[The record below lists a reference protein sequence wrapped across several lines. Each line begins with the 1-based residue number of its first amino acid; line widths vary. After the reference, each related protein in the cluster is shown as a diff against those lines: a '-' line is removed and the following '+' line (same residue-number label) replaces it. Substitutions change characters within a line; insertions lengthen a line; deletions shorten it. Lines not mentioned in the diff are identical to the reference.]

1 MRSETKLVKT
11 ASRGALA
18 GGGERDRLLDDCRTP
33 DTDWLVSY
41 NRPGLALASPDSRPR
56 PRRDGQAQ
64 SDVRKRSSSTA
75 AAAGQAALAP
85 MYWPSKRWPSSI
97 LATKT
102 ADVASRLVCSRLEL
116 AKRAGDASFARNYA
130 SLRLLS
136 LLRWSTC

>member
-1 MRSETKLVKT
+1 MATVASE
-11 ASRGALA
+11 
-18 GGGERDRLLDDCRTP
+18 
-33 DTDWLVSY
+33 
-41 NRPGLALASPDSRPR
+41 
-56 PRRDGQAQ
+56 
-64 SDVRKRSSSTA
+64 KRSSSTA

-136 LLRWSTC
+136 LLRWSNVDDYDSCVDLKPLGIASQGLEPEQCSSRQHLSAAKRGDLVLLDKI